1 MALSSTLEFA
11 FNAEDYIRQDRSAEL
26 SQLLQ
31 TVESSGLLSE
41 KLKHKDSFYGWPSV
55 GVSQINVFSPSKTL
69 FVEIITLT

>member
-1 MALSSTLEFA
+1 MALSSIIDFYCK
-11 FNAEDYIRQDRSAEL
+11 AEEYILQDRSAEL

-41 KLKHKDSFYGWPSV
+41 ELEHKYNLDRWPLLL
-55 GVSQINVFSPSKTL
+55 VSQINVFSPSKTL

>member
-1 MALSSTLEFA
+1 MALRRTVEFA
-11 FNAEDYIRQDRSAEL
+11 RKAREYIRQDHSAEL

-41 KLKHKDSFYGWPSV
+41 EFFHNHNARQWPSV
-55 GVSQINVFSPSKTL
+55 GVGKLRVFSPSKTL

>member
-1 MALSSTLEFA
+1 MALSSTVEFA
-11 FNAEDYIRQDRSAEL
+11 RKAEEYIRQDRSAEL

-41 KLKHKDSFYGWPSV
+41 EFEHSHNDWQWPSV
-55 GVSQINVFSPSKTL
+55 GVSKLRVFSPSKTL

>member
-1 MALSSTLEFA
+1 MALSSTEEFVRKA
-11 FNAEDYIRQDRSAEL
+11 VDYICQERSAEL

-41 KLKHKDSFYGWPSV
+41 ECTHRDNPQGWSSV

>member
-1 MALSSTLEFA
+1 MALSSTVEFA
-11 FNAEDYIRQDRSAEL
+11 RKAKEYIPQDRSAEL

-41 KLKHKDSFYGWPSV
+41 EFKHSHNVLLWPSV
-55 GVSQINVFSPSKTL
+55 GVSQINVSSPSKTL

>member
-1 MALSSTLEFA
+1 MALSSTVEFA
-11 FNAEDYIRQDRSAEL
+11 SKAREYIRQDRSAEL

-41 KLKHKDSFYGWPSV
+41 EFVHSHNAWKWPSV
-55 GVSQINVFSPSKTL
+55 GVSKRRVFSPSKTL